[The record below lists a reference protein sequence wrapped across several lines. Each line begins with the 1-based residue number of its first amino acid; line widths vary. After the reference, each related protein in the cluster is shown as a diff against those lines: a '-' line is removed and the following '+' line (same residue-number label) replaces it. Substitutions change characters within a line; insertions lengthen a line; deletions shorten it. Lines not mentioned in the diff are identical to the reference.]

1 MDFSDSYKLD
11 NPVWHSLSE
20 THSKFTINYR
30 GIKFYD
36 PEYCSFSGT
45 NEEYDVDAI
54 YDYAELMDSFFI
66 VGEKPVLPNGLQ
78 LKNEVIC
85 LQMIIEKPIEV
96 SITDEIVL
104 LTPSHTEALYELVNL
119 VQPGYFMMKTAL
131 MGNYYGIFENGVL
144 IAVTGERMQMD
155 AFIEISAVITHPDH
169 AGRGYA
175 KQLVAHAVNT
185 VCKQKKIPYLHV
197 VKSNIRAIKLYEKL
211 GFITKREISFW
222 NIVK

>member
-1 MDFSDSYKLD
+1 MDFTDSYKLD

-20 THSKFTINYR
+20 THSKFAINYS

-36 PEYCSFSGT
+36 PEYCSFGGT
-45 NEEYDVDAI
+45 NEDYDVDAI
-54 YDYAELMDSFFI
+54 YDYAELTDNFFI
-66 VGEKPVLPNGLQ
+66 VGEKPVLPNCLQ

-96 SITDEIVL
+96 SITNEIVL
-104 LTPSHTEALYELVNL
+104 LTPSHIQELYELVNL

-155 AFIEISAVITHPDH
+155 AFVEISAVITHPDH
-169 AGRGYA
+169 AGKGYA

-185 VCKQKKIPYLHV
+185 VFKQKKTPYLHV
-197 VKSNIRAIKLYEKL
+197 VKSNIGAINLYEKL